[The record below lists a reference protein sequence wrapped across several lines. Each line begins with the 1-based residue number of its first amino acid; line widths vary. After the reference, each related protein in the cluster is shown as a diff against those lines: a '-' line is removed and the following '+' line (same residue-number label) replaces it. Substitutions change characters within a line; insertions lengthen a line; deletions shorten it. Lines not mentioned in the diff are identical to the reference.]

1 MEEKGPSMDGK
12 KGVSVEGV
20 SVEGASVE
28 GASVEGASVEG
39 ASVEKKG
46 WRYEDA
52 RMIKI

>member
-28 GASVEGASVEG
+28 GASVE
-39 ASVEKKG
+39 KKG